1 MSLPLSEPQCLLLE
15 NVGNHPYVPGWLRRR
30 SVCQVCGK
38 SATEWVAVTA
48 DLNFLTVLEVGS
60 LRAGSHQGW
69 GLLGSLSWACKT
81 APFLYPHMA
90 FPLHIYLCLNLFLRG
105 HHSYW
110 IGSHPRDLILSELS
124 LESLCLQTL
133 SHSELLEVR
142 ASARQSGRR
151 DSPLLR
157 SLGETSWVKKTTHL
171 GRVRCVVTECNE
183 KLIVIVMTLTE
194 NVLHCGH
201 CGEHTTHDSCALS
214 NSWRTCDSGPICV
227 ST

>member
-1 MSLPLSEPQCLLLE
+1 MSSPLSEPQCLLLE

-90 FPLHIYLCLNLFLRG
+90 FPLHIICVLIS
-105 HHSYW
+105 SYEDTTR
-110 IGSHPRDLILSELS
+110 IGSGLTHATSFYLNYLLKVSVSRRCHILS
-124 LESLCLQTL
+124 
-133 SHSELLEVR
+133 
-142 ASARQSGRR
+142 
-151 DSPLLR
+151 
-157 SLGETSWVKKTTHL
+157 
-171 GRVRCVVTECNE
+171 
-183 KLIVIVMTLTE
+183 
-194 NVLHCGH
+194 
-201 CGEHTTHDSCALS
+201 
-214 NSWRTCDSGPICV
+214 SWRLALPHVNLGDAIHPFSGV
-227 ST
+227 